1 MVHPEMKKS
10 DILETYAPLMENLLL
25 ILHDFQNNNPRN
37 YLSEKDLGLI
47 AKYLNTPYSSIF
59 GVASYYTMFSL
70 KPRGKHVIRICQ
82 SPVCH
87 MAGLSD
93 IFTELQHILKIN
105 SGETTPDGQFTLETS
120 ECLGQC
126 DEAPVMA
133 VNEALYGDLC
143 AKNIMAIIWKYKKKR
158 SRARKQIK

>member
-1 MVHPEMKKS
+1 MAHPEMKKS
-10 DILETYAPLMENLLL
+10 DILDRYPPLMENLLL

-47 AKYLNTPYSSIF
+47 AKYLNTPYSLIF

-70 KPRGKHVIRICQ
+70 KPRGKYVIRTCQ

-87 MAGLSD
+87 MAGVNN
-93 IFTELQHILKIN
+93 IFSELQNILKIN
-105 SGETTPDGQFTLETS
+105 IGDTTPDGQFTLETT

-126 DEAPVMA
+126 DKAPAMT
-133 VNEALYGDLC
+133 VNETFHGSLNT
-143 AKNIMAIIWKYKKKR
+143 KNIETILQKYKKKR
-158 SRARKQIK
+158 STSRR